1 MPAEYPLPARL
12 EGISLAPVK
21 TALLSLRGAD
31 LDVSGAAV
39 ERLNGMGVQLL
50 MSAFQTWRDDG
61 RNLRLVDPSPC
72 LLDVF
77 TRLGIEASLEG
88 IAA

>member
-1 MPAEYPLPARL
+1 MTAQYLLPARL
-12 EGISLAPVK
+12 EGSTLGSVK
-21 TALLSLRGAD
+21 AALLSLRGAD
-31 LDVSGAAV
+31 LDLTGSAV

-50 MSAFQTWRDDG
+50 MSAFDTWRYDD
-61 RNLRLVDPSPC
+61 RTLRVVDPSPC

-77 TRLGIEASLEG
+77 TRLGLEASVEG

>member
-1 MPAEYPLPARL
+1 MPAEYPLPAQL
-12 EGISLAPVK
+12 EGVSLAVVK
-21 TALLSLRGAD
+21 TALLNLRGAD

-61 RNLRLVDPSPC
+61 LSLRLVDPSPC